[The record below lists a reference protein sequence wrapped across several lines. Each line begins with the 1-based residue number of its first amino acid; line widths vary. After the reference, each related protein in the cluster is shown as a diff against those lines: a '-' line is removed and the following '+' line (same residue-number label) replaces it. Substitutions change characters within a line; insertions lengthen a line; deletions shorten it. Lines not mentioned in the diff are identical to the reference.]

1 MQKDEEIKHFY
12 NLKKKY
18 EKQNKIVKSKILH
31 NKHLDIKSKKT
42 QWKSYKKLCVNCK
55 KPVGT
60 YFSVKNKRLIAR
72 CGALNSSLKTVPCDL
87 NMDITLDNYKVSS
100 EILEEN
106 KSIQNKLEND
116 INLKKLDIVYNYDDE
131 ESILKEFD
139 KTKKKYL
146 KNNKSRLAII
156 EQLDKHF
163 QQKESEKK
171 LSEKIDSY
179 LSETKKL
186 REDKEY
192 IDLDTI
198 SAYLLDVKNMN
209 KTFNK
214 MKYKNFYM
222 KDNTLVKEEHTIY
235 NTLLPI

>member
-1 MQKDEEIKHFY
+1 
-12 NLKKKY
+12 
-18 EKQNKIVKSKILH
+18 
-31 NKHLDIKSKKT
+31 
-42 QWKSYKKLCVNCK
+42 
-55 KPVGT
+55 
-60 YFSVKNKRLIAR
+60 
-72 CGALNSSLKTVPCDL
+72 
-87 NMDITLDNYKVSS
+87 MDITLDNYRISS
-100 EILEEN
+100 EILQEN

-179 LSETKKL
+179 LSEPITLKK
-186 REDKEY
+186 
-192 IDLDTI
+192 
-198 SAYLLDVKNMN
+198 S
-209 KTFNK
+209 
-214 MKYKNFYM
+214 YK
-222 KDNTLVKEEHTIY
+222 
-235 NTLLPI
+235 